1 MVITLERYQDEASPE
16 ESIHP
21 AIEALDYIADL
32 QIPELDDSVN
42 SREVFNNYQLG
53 RVFAAVVETLGAVS
67 PRSAGYQQLS
77 GSDGKERFLAS
88 YYPERPYGDDEKSIM
103 PGSFHAYITRVAPF
117 TEPNYTIPITI
128 PMDSGVP
135 NAVRNMKVEHGR
147 LELGQRMEPVE
158 SMAEVRHL
166 AALMSAAIRTGQTDP
181 YV

>member
-1 MVITLERYQDEASPE
+1 MAITLERYQDEALPE
-16 ESIHP
+16 EFIYP
-21 AIEALDYIADL
+21 AIEALDYISDL
-32 QIPELDDSVN
+32 QIPELDNSIDSH
-42 SREVFNNYQLG
+42 EIFNDYQFG
-53 RVFAAVVETLGAVS
+53 QVFAAVVETLGDVS

-88 YYPERPYGDDEKSIM
+88 YYPERPYGDDGKSIM
-103 PGSFHAYITRVAPF
+103 PGIFHAHITRVASF

-128 PMDSGVP
+128 SMESGVP
-135 NAVRNMKVEHGR
+135 NVVRNMRAEHGR
-147 LELGQRMEPVE
+147 LELGQPMGPVE